1 MSDQLDH
8 IQERIDTVIDRVA
21 DANKSLE
28 SFKTAFEL
36 HVEKDDQMSS
46 KLIGLHDTLI
56 ENTQNL
62 REHMRRT
69 DLLEEYVKAVD
80 ARFTPVEM
88 ERLRSRAVNAWISS
102 KLGLVVKVGAALGAG
117 ATIGVALQKL
127 LIYLQTH

>member
-62 REHMRRT
+62 RRT